1 MTTERRI
8 IAEQAIEIR
17 LLKDKVDDLEWNI
30 KNLHSS
36 IEMYREKET
45 KYNKYIEELQESK
58 LKKDLEELSAYN
70 VKLIYKNIQLTSE
83 IESLR
88 KELDSTTE
96 ALFEAMNSIKG
107 LNDEIQPLKDA
118 YNETLNALKN
128 KENS

>member
-17 LLKDKVDDLEWNI
+17 LLKDKVDDLEWKN
-30 KNLHSS
+30 KNLLLS
-36 IEMYREKET
+36 IESYREIET
-45 KYNKYIEELQESK
+45 KLNKELGELQES
-58 LKKDLEELSAYN
+58 KKDLEELSAYN
-70 VKLIYKNIQLTSE
+70 VKLIYKNTQLTDE

-107 LNDEIQPLKDA
+107 LKDA

-128 KENS
+128 KKNS